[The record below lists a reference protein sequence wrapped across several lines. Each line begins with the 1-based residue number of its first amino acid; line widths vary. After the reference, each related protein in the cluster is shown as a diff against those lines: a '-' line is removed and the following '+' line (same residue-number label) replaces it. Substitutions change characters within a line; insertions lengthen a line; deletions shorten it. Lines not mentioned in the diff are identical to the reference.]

1 MSPSSDYNLSVLVI
15 DDHANVSKLVDAY
28 LAKANMPDGL
38 IDHASSLE
46 IAIQKILAHE
56 PKAVLLD
63 NLLPPDFDFRVS
75 LKALREVY
83 AGPVILFSGEI
94 PENIGQYEIDN
105 SLAGVISKD
114 EIGSEAFSN
123 LIRKFL

>member
-1 MSPSSDYNLSVLVI
+1 MSPSSDSKLSVLVI

-46 IAIQKILAHE
+46 IAIQKISAHE

-83 AGPVILFSGEI
+83 TGPVILFSGEI

-105 SLAGVISKD
+105 SLAGIISKD
-114 EIGSEAFSN
+114 DIGSDSFFN